1 MKTNGNDPINTVTMR
16 QTGDDEYRLATERD
30 IREGIWLSA
39 RGGLTKREYFAAL
52 AMQGM
57 LSAGDGDFSFDHHIR
72 IAKLS
77 VAHADTLIDALNK
90 EATHE

>member
-1 MKTNGNDPINTVTMR
+1 MKTNGNDPINMA
-16 QTGDDEYRLATERD
+16 QSHEAAYDHGQYA
-30 IREGIWLSA
+30 
-39 RGGLTKREYFAAL
+39 GLTKREYFAAL

-77 VAHADTLIDALNK
+77 VAHADTLIEALNK
-90 EATHE
+90 EDTHE

>member
-1 MKTNGNDPINTVTMR
+1 MKTQGNDTIYPTVESGSVQGNHVMECT
-16 QTGDDEYRLATERD
+16 
-30 IREGIWLSA
+30 RE
-39 RGGLTKREYFAAL
+39 GLTKREYFAAL

-57 LSAGDGDFSFDHHIR
+57 LSAGDGDFSYDHHIR

-77 VAHADTLIDALNK
+77 VAHAGTLIEALNK

>member
-16 QTGDDEYRLATERD
+16 QIGDDEYRLATEKD

-52 AMQGM
+52 AMQGILVESKSLDTKNLKTM
-57 LSAGDGDFSFDHHIR
+57 AGI
-72 IAKLS
+72 S
-77 VAHADTLIDALNK
+77 VETADALIEALNK
-90 EATHE
+90 GGHP

>member
-16 QTGDDEYRLATERD
+16 QIGDDEYRLATEKD

-52 AMQGM
+52 AMQGILVESKSLDTKNLKTM
-57 LSAGDGDFSFDHHIR
+57 AGI
-72 IAKLS
+72 S
-77 VAHADTLIDALNK
+77 VETADALIEALNK
-90 EATHE
+90 GGHS